1 MPQSLYESAVDA
13 LSTPDPNRILYGY
26 YKDEALI
33 GCCGSY
39 WDGEKCWVSWT
50 AVDPQYQHQKIGT
63 TLLGCVIADTNTT
76 LYVETYEHP
85 AFFNAVQ
92 FYWKNGFRL
101 CGQLYRHGPDG
112 STVLY
117 LERVRCVERS

>member
-1 MPQSLYESAVDA
+1 MPDSLYQSAIAA
-13 LSTPDPNRILYGY
+13 LSEYDPNRILYGY
-26 YKDEALI
+26 YKEGSLV

-39 WDGEKCWVSWT
+39 WDGDKCWISWT
-50 AVDPQYQHQKIGT
+50 AVDPEYQHQQIGT
-63 TLLGCVIADTNTT
+63 TLLRCVIVDIDTT

-101 CGQLYRHGPDG
+101 CGQLCGHGPDN

-117 LERVRCVERS
+117 LKRDNL